1 MVISSGFRMEQ
12 HRDDDHQEDAPHFN
26 NRGGNLKPFSM
37 EKMVPQFDA
46 FVLQVG
52 LNTSLIWGSEFFARD
67 KIFWKFLIII
77 QIFTTQPM
85 LKTFII
91 LPLKIVIALKRFSGH
106 FLPSTHCILDQY
118 CSLSSFESVTDNLE
132 TIKNI
137 PN

>member
-1 MVISSGFRMEQ
+1 MC
-12 HRDDDHQEDAPHFN
+12 
-26 NRGGNLKPFSM
+26 
-37 EKMVPQFDA
+37 
-46 FVLQVG
+46 
-52 LNTSLIWGSEFFARD
+52 LNTSLIWGGEFFAGD

-91 LPLKIVIALKRFSGH
+91 LPLKIVFALWHFSGH

-132 TIKNI
+132 TIKLFEIDNI
-137 PN
+137 TFNKLKSTVFVIRDKVRTDRPVIPDLGIFKGWIQ